1 MPNVLM
7 LQSAINSRFSA
18 VSPPKPSTAF
28 DRSLMAANDGYD

>member
-28 DRSLMAANDGYD
+28 DSIAHGC